1 MSTVAAISTPFG
13 RGGIAV
19 IRISGENAL
28 SVAEKMFIPARGCDL
43 STLQGGRAVYGRIVS
58 EGEMIDDGI
67 ATVFRAPHSFTG
79 EDTVEISCHGGI
91 LLTERVLKTA
101 FDCGAVQAG
110 AGEFTQRAFMNGKI
124 DLSRAEA
131 VIGLIDAES
140 EEKLKLC
147 ASHSEG
153 VLSNRTEE
161 LYSRLIKLVS
171 SVYVRLDYPEEDL
184 SEVSDT
190 EFSAELAAIRDE
202 LYATERTYKQGK
214 AVSEGIKTAIIGKPN
229 VGKSSILNALVGED
243 KAIVTSVAG
252 TTRDVIEER
261 VNVGRVTLRLFDTAG
276 IRESDDEVERIGI
289 DRALKKAEEAELI
302 LAVFDATGA
311 IEEGDEAIGSILDSA
326 VSAGKPVIVVL
337 NKSDLLSEK
346 NAANA
351 ASIGL
356 SCDTAEGCRLYIAPL
371 IGNSPVTAVSTDS
384 TDSANSAITTVSSVT
399 ANSPVSAI
407 PAIAVSART
416 GEGLDELKK
425 AIESLY
431 IESDIDYRSVAVV
444 ANARQHAA
452 ISSARKAV
460 ERAMAAFE
468 SGMGADLCG
477 LDLEAALASLGQI
490 DGRAVTDEIT
500 NEIFHNFCVGK

>member
-1 MSTVAAISTPFG
+1 MSTVAAISSPFG

-19 IRISGENAL
+19 IRISGESAI

-43 STLQGGRAVYGRIVS
+43 STFQGGRAVYGRIVS

-67 ATVFRAPHSFTG
+67 ATVFRAPNSFTG

-91 LLTERVLKTA
+91 LLTERVLRTA
-101 FDCGAVQAG
+101 FDCGAEQAG

-153 VLSNRTEE
+153 ILSKRCEE

-184 SEVSDT
+184 SEVSDA
-190 EFSAELAAIRDE
+190 EFSAELTAIRDE

-214 AVSEGIKTAIIGKPN
+214 AVSEGIRTAIIGKPN
-229 VGKSSILNALVGED
+229 VGKSSILNAIVGEE

-252 TTRDVIEER
+252 TTRDVIEEKI
-261 VNVGRVTLRLFDTAG
+261 NVGRVTLRLFDTAG

-289 DRALKKAEEAELI
+289 ERALKKAEEAELI

-311 IEEGDEAIGSILDSA
+311 IEEDDEAIISILRSA
-326 VSAGKPVIVVL
+326 IASGKPVITVM
-337 NKSDLLSEK
+337 NKSDLGHHLDARSISPVTRETSKSDARREPVCLS
-346 NAANA
+346 
-351 ASIGL
+351 GL
-356 SCDTAEGCRLYIAPL
+356 PDSIAPV
-371 IGNSPVTAVSTDS
+371 IGNSAVSP
-384 TDSANSAITTVSSVT
+384 IPSV
-399 ANSPVSAI
+399 
-407 PAIAVSART
+407 AVSART
-416 GEGLDELKK
+416 GEGIDELKK
-425 AIESLY
+425 LIESLY
-431 IESDIDYRSVAVV
+431 IEGDIDYRSVAVV

-468 SGMGADLCG
+468 GGMGADVCG
-477 LDLEAALASLGQI
+477 LDLEFALSSLGQV